1 MTLMSWKPR
10 ENIFKDEWFINCQ
23 MPLKTRVKRKVQ
35 NYLSIQAT
43 YLGYYNLDKNFSK
56 IWMRKSYFNRL
67 RKLTGTDILLEVLL
81 QVIRK

>member
-23 MPLKTRVKRKVQ
+23 MPLKTQVKRKHQ
-35 NYLSIQAT
+35 NYFSIQWHT
-43 YLGYYNLDKNFSK
+43 GYYNLDKNFSK

-67 RKLTGTDILLEVLL
+67 KTTGTDILLEFYS
-81 QVIRK
+81 RSK